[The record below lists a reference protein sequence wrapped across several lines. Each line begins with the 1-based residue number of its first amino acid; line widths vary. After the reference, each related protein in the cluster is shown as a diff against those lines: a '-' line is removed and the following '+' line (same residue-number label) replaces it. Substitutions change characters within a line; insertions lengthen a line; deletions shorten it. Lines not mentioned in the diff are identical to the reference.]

1 MESGL
6 NEKESRTMPETQRIV
21 IVGGGIVGLAVA
33 REAGLRWP
41 DASITVLEKESRVA
55 THQTGHNSGVVHSGL
70 YYAPGSLKAQLCVS
84 GVKLL
89 RQYCAEK
96 GLEIRDVGKVV
107 VAVRED
113 EEARLDT
120 LFERGTTNGVPGL
133 RLISAAELRERE
145 PHAVGRRAIFSPH
158 TAIVDYKAVCEAL
171 AGDVAQRG
179 EVVLGARVVGVRRA
193 HGGGRTVL
201 VDGPA
206 GEAYPCDLL
215 INCAGLAAD
224 RVAMMTG
231 DNDEPRIVPFRGEYF
246 SLGARARGLVSGLIY
261 PVPDP
266 RYPFLG
272 VHLTPTMAG
281 DVLVGPNA
289 VLAYEREGYARLR
302 VNPRDLRDTLFWPGF
317 WAMAKQHW
325 RTGIAEMYRSFNKS
339 RYVRT
344 AQEYI
349 PELTAQDLRR
359 APAGVR
365 AQAVARNGALVDDFW
380 ISRSDGVVNVRNAPS
395 PGATASLA
403 IAGYVC
409 DQIAHDD

>member
-1 MESGL
+1 M
-6 NEKESRTMPETQRIV
+6 TQRIV
-21 IVGGGIVGLAVA
+21 VVGGGIVGLAVA

-41 DASITVLEKESRVA
+41 GASITVLEKESRVA
-55 THQTGHNSGVVHSGL
+55 MHQTGHNSGVVHSGL
-70 YYAPGSLKAQLCVS
+70 YYKPGSLKARLCVG
-84 GVKLL
+84 GVKLM
-89 RQYCAEK
+89 RQYCGDK
-96 GLEIRDVGKVV
+96 GIEIRDIGKVV

-113 EEARLDT
+113 EEARLEA

-133 RLISAAELRERE
+133 KLISAAELRERE

-158 TAIVDYKAVCEAL
+158 TAIVDYKAVCRAL
-171 AGDVAQRG
+171 ADDVAERG
-179 EVVLGARVVGVRRA
+179 EVVLGARVVGVRHT

-201 VDGPA
+201 TDGPSA
-206 GEAYPCDLL
+206 ESYSCDLL
-215 INCAGLAAD
+215 FNCAGLAAD
-224 RVAMMTG
+224 RIAKMTG
-231 DNDEPRIVPFRGEYF
+231 DDDEPRIVPFRGEYF
-246 SLGARARGLVSGLIY
+246 SLGERARGLAQGLIY

-272 VHLTPTMAG
+272 VHFTPTMAG

-289 VLAYEREGYARLR
+289 VLAYKREGYTRLGM
-302 VNPRDLRDTLFWPGF
+302 NARDLRDTLSWPGF

-325 RTGIAEMYRSFNKS
+325 RTGIAEMYRSFNKG

-349 PELTAQDLRR
+349 PGLTAEDLHS

-380 ISRSDGVVNVRNAPS
+380 ISRNDGVVNVRNAPS
-395 PGATASLA
+395 PGATASLS
-403 IAGYVC
+403 IAGYIC
-409 DQIAHDD
+409 DQVAHDD